1 MDPARK
7 RKTRLIVTLGIAL
20 LLATAL
26 IYTSFSASTVASTPS
41 QLLTSS
47 IPGKSYELSGRVV
60 TGSVE
65 KGEDSMTFRVRDR
78 AASNDKQ
85 SILVHYSGTVP
96 DPFREGREVIVKGKV
111 ENGELVAEP
120 GSLITKCPSKFTN
133 SKQNEGATAKAASE
147 Y

>member
-26 IYTSFSASTVASTPS
+26 IYTSFSASTVARTPS

-47 IPGKSYELSGRVV
+47 TPGESYELSGRVV
-60 TGSVE
+60 TGSV
-65 KGEDSMTFRVRDR
+65 KKSEDSMTFRVRDR
-78 AASNDKQ
+78 AAGEDAK
-85 SILVHYSGTVP
+85 SIVVRYSGTVP
-96 DPFREGREVIVKGKV
+96 DPFREGREIIVTGKMV
-111 ENGELVAEP
+111 NGEMVAEP

-133 SKQNEGATAKAASE
+133 SKKGEGASGSASKQ